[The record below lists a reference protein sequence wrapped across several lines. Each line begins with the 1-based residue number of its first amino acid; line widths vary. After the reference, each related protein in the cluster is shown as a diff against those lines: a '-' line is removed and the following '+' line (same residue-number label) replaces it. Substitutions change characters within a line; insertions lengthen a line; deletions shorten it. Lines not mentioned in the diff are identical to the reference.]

1 MRCAA
6 LVLAA
11 LLVAVT
17 ASAQPPAVPG
27 QPPIPPPAP
36 PVAQADPKLDA
47 HLAQWEK
54 KMGGVSNFRTVIN
67 LTRTEDTFKKKTNFT
82 GVVLCMKPNFAI
94 LRLDNANDPKKIDYE
109 AYQCDGKNLY
119 VFDGPKKTVTRVKL
133 QQNQGVDNV
142 MLDFLGGMKAADVK
156 RRFDIKLF
164 QEDANYVYMD
174 IKPLQPADQ
183 REFKQIRM
191 ALYKDTPATTKWA
204 YLPAQ
209 VFLLKPSG
217 DTEEWKFSETQIGI
231 EGVKP
236 ELFAFTKAPA
246 GFELKDAP
254 ATPVGGAPVPPGGL
268 LPAGGAVRPN
278 K

>member
-1 MRCAA
+1 MRSAA
-6 LVLAA
+6 LAA
-11 LLVAVT
+11 LLVAVS

-27 QPPIPPPAP
+27 GPPIPPPAAP
-36 PVAQADPKLDA
+36 ADPKLDG

-94 LRLDNANDPKKIDYE
+94 LRLDNANDEKKIDYE
-109 AYQCDGKNLY
+109 AYQCDGKTLY
-119 VFDGPKKTVTRVKL
+119 VFDGLKKTVTRVKL

-164 QEDANYVYMD
+164 QEDANYVYLD

-191 ALYKDTPATTKWA
+191 ALYKDGPATAKWA

-217 DTEEWKFSETQIGI
+217 DTEEWKFSETQIDI
-231 EGVKP
+231 AGVKP

-254 ATPVGGAPVPPGGL
+254 ATPVGGAPVPPGGA
-268 LPAGGAVRPN
+268 LPVGGAVRPN

>member
-6 LVLAA
+6 LALAA
-11 LLVAVT
+11 LLAAVT

-27 QPPIPPPAP
+27 QPIPPPAP
-36 PVAQADPKLDA
+36 PAAQADPKLDG
-47 HLAQWEK
+47 HLAQWER
-54 KMGGVSNFRTVIN
+54 KMGGVSNFRTEIE
-67 LTRTEDTFKKKTNFT
+67 LTRTEAVFKKKTNFT

-94 LRLDNANDPKKIDYE
+94 LRLDNANDAKKIDYE

-119 VFDGPKKTVTRVKL
+119 VFDGLKKTVTRVKL
-133 QQNQGVDNV
+133 EQNQGVDNV

-156 RRFDIKLF
+156 KRFDIKLF

-191 ALYKDTPATTKWA
+191 ALYKDSPATAKWA

-217 DTEEWKFSETQIGI
+217 DTEEWKFSKTELEIP
-231 EGVKP
+231 GVKG

-254 ATPVGGAPVPPGGL
+254 AAPVGGA

>member
-6 LVLAA
+6 LAA
-11 LLVAVT
+11 LLVAVS

-27 QPPIPPPAP
+27 GPPIPPPAP
-36 PVAQADPKLDA
+36 PGAQADPKLDA

-54 KMGGVSNFRTVIN
+54 RMSGVSNFRTVID

-94 LRLDNANDPKKIDYE
+94 LRLDNANDAKKIDYE

-119 VFDGPKKTVTRVKL
+119 VFDGLKKTVTRVKL

-156 RRFDIKLF
+156 KRFDVKLF
-164 QEDANYVYMD
+164 NEDANYIYLD
-174 IKPLQPADQ
+174 IKPTLPADQ
-183 REFKQIRM
+183 REFNQIRM
-191 ALYKDTPATTKWA
+191 ALFKDTPTTAKWA

-209 VFLLKPSG
+209 VFLLKPNR
-217 DTEEWKFSETQIGI
+217 DTEEWKFSETQLDIA
-231 EGVKP
+231 GVKA
-236 ELFAFTKAPA
+236 ELFAFAKPPA

-254 ATPVGGAPVPPGGL
+254 AAPVGGAPPLPP
-268 LPAGGAVRPN
+268 GGAVRPN
-278 K
+278 NK

>member
-6 LVLAA
+6 LVLAG
-11 LLVAVT
+11 LLVAVST
-17 ASAQPPAVPG
+17 SAQPPAVPG
-27 QPPIPPPAP
+27 GPPIPPPAP
-36 PVAQADPKLDA
+36 PAANPKLDG
-47 HLAQWEK
+47 HLAAWEK
-54 KMGGVSNFRTVIN
+54 KMGNVSNFRTEIE

-94 LRLDNANDPKKIDYE
+94 LRLDNANDTKKLDYE
-109 AYQCDGKNLY
+109 AYQCDGKTLY
-119 VFDGPKKTVTRVKL
+119 VFDGLKKTVTRVKL

-156 RRFDIKLF
+156 KRFDINLF
-164 QEDANYVYMD
+164 NEDNNYVYLD
-174 IKPLQPADQ
+174 IKPLTPADQ
-183 REFKQIRM
+183 REFKQIRL
-191 ALYKDTPATTKWA
+191 ALFKDTPATAKWA

-209 VFLLKPSG
+209 VFLLKPTG
-217 DTEEWKFSETQIGI
+217 DTEEWKFSKTELDIA
-231 EGVKP
+231 GVKA
-236 ELFAFTKAPA
+236 ELFAFKGAPA

-254 ATPVGGAPVPPGGL
+254 AAPVGGAPMPPGGA